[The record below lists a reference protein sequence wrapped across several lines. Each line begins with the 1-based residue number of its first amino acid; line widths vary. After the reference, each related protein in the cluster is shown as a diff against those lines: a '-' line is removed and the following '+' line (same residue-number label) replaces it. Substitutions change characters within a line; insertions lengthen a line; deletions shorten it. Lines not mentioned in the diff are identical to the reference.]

1 MPRAANPYY
10 VDSDPYPTNQAV
22 TSMGQSLGTALFGDP
37 QAAQEQRLK
46 VAQAQT
52 AAAEAD
58 NYRATAA
65 KTAAETTGL
74 GLQNDATANL
84 GATFGDLFGPD
95 GKLDYHKWARASA
108 GAVASHNTE
117 ALKGLDRVVAQFGN
131 EDEARRVLIGNAVNP
146 SDNFAASAERAD
158 TIAATAAA
166 KKKLEA
172 DSVANINGAFGVKEA
187 GIHAGAEVKAAGIGA
202 DAARFGHQLA
212 YNAATR
218 DTDVRSGD
226 ERYKVDHGTANGIT
240 PTLAGG
246 IDSEIN
252 AQTGYRPNPKDK
264 TVVDPIPAPLKTLVR
279 QRAGQIYLQTHDTP
293 GSVSQALS
301 ELTTVT
307 AQHHIGAWIPG
318 IGGQDRSGFSP
329 RPTMS
334 GRAPISSFDRGR
346 PPARR

>member
-131 EDEARRVLIGNAVNP
+131 EDEARRVLGVVDIGLVTEEVLEG
-146 SDNFAASAERAD
+146 SAPPEAED
-158 TIAATAAA
+158 VFEALGFHLAAA
-166 KKKLEA
+166 RNA
-172 DSVANINGAFGVKEA
+172 GPFG
-187 GIHAGAEVKAAGIGA
+187 
-202 DAARFGHQLA
+202 
-212 YNAATR
+212 
-218 DTDVRSGD
+218 
-226 ERYKVDHGTANGIT
+226 
-240 PTLAGG
+240 P
-246 IDSEIN
+246 
-252 AQTGYRPNPKDK
+252 
-264 TVVDPIPAPLKTLVR
+264 
-279 QRAGQIYLQTHDTP
+279 
-293 GSVSQALS
+293 
-301 ELTTVT
+301 
-307 AQHHIGAWIPG
+307 
-318 IGGQDRSGFSP
+318 
-329 RPTMS
+329 
-334 GRAPISSFDRGR
+334 
-346 PPARR
+346 